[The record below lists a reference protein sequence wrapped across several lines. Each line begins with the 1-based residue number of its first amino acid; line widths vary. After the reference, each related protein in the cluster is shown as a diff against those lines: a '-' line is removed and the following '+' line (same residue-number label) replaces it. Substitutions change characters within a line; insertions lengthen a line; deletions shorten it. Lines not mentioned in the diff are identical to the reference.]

1 MTELKR
7 YGVFLI
13 PDPQTA
19 AAVTR
24 ITGQLR
30 AQYGLVS
37 ASAFPPHVTLVGSLP
52 LDGDDAAPLAGV
64 LDDVLEPRTSF
75 PVSNAGIGWLGGSLI
90 YDVHDRH
97 GTPNA
102 PLVDLAAT
110 VDAAV
115 RPLLSPIAPGT
126 LAADVRESNRWYGHL
141 SLASHDLEARP
152 ELREEVRAYAE
163 GLGVSVPPEFDAR
176 VIAVYEFRHSDWSGP
191 WWIDLHWTHLHSWR
205 LPYGP
210 DRTSVEDHDIDP
222 IS

>member
-1 MTELKR
+1 MTALKR

-13 PDPQTA
+13 PDPQTG

-52 LDGDDAAPLAGV
+52 LADDNAAALSGV
-64 LDDVLEPRTSF
+64 LDDVLESRASF

-90 YDVHDRH
+90 YDIHHRD
-97 GTPNA
+97 GIPNA
-102 PLVDLAAT
+102 PLIDLAAA

-115 RPLLSPIAPGT
+115 RPLLSPTVPGT
-126 LAADVRESNRWYGHL
+126 LAADVRESSRWHGHF

-152 ELREEVRAYAE
+152 ELRDEVQAYAE
-163 GLGVSVPPEFDAR
+163 GLAVHVPPEFDAR
-176 VIAVYEFRHSDWSGP
+176 VIALYEFRHSTWSGP
-191 WWIDLHWTHLHSWR
+191 WWVGLRWAHLRSWH
-205 LPYGP
+205 LK
-210 DRTSVEDHDIDP
+210 
-222 IS
+222 

>member
-13 PDPQTA
+13 PDPQTC

-52 LDGDDAAPLAGV
+52 LAGDEAPALTALTDV
-64 LDDVLEPRTSF
+64 LDDVLGSRTSF
-75 PVSNAGIGWLGGSLI
+75 PVTNAGIGWLGGSLI
-90 YDVHDRH
+90 YDVHDRD
-97 GTPNA
+97 GAPNA

-115 RPLLSPIAPGT
+115 RPLLRPTAPGA
-126 LAADVRESNRWYGHL
+126 LAADVRESSRWRGHL

-152 ELREEVRAYAE
+152 ELRGEVQAYAQ
-163 GLGVSVPPEFDAR
+163 GLGVDVPKEFEAQ
-176 VIAVYEFRHSDWSGP
+176 VIALYEFRHPTWSGP
-191 WWIDLHWTHLHSWR
+191 WWVDLRWAHLRSWR
-205 LPYGP
+205 L
-210 DRTSVEDHDIDP
+210 RS
-222 IS
+222 S